1 MYKQYWEHHKR
12 NIWCHLCFSLFH
24 DRFVFQLIYTSSCV
38 NQYRLARAKGPK
50 FDPIDTILDKSGLF
64 KNKICIFYPNTSD
77 SPDKWDH
84 LNLKDVKVGIKNGS
98 DWAQMEHIWDILRSV
113 SPSQNVLKLILKSP
127 RFVPF
132 GGQSNPIRMPNL
144 TPLESTHSHR
154 HNIHTATILLPVY
167 SLLGKID
174 YTQHRGL
181 CFGPK

>member
-98 DWAQMEHIWDILRSV
+98 DWPQNGTYLGHFKISFAEPKCTETDLKKSQICPIW
-113 SPSQNVLKLILKSP
+113 
-127 RFVPF
+127 
-132 GGQSNPIRMPNL
+132 GQSDVIWMPNL
-144 TPLESTHSHR
+144 T
-154 HNIHTATILLPVY
+154 
-167 SLLGKID
+167 SLL
-174 YTQHRGL
+174 QPEAS
-181 CFGPK
+181 CFGYGKNVRFWPKLDQIATKLDKSGTF